1 MIDTQTLT
9 LEQAHTRGFDLVQ
22 EHTRRFVDF
31 VRRLPDGSA
40 DLPVEGSDWTVG
52 QVVAHVQSVYLRY
65 TQVGRRS
72 PSPRGVAEQNAEELA
87 PLGKDRAAAT
97 ASILDQLPTM
107 QPLVAL
113 VAPDA
118 TFPFQAGQ
126 RATLAA
132 GWGNLLG
139 ELLAHGDDIARATGT
154 DFAIPGPDL
163 EILWRWTAPM
173 LQGWLRP
180 AAKGTRESWRLA
192 FPFGPIDVL
201 LDQGQLRWGA
211 DLTAPADH
219 VVEVD
224 DTVELTLSFP
234 YRRRVITDPGLALL
248 AARFYDL

>member
-1 MIDTQTLT
+1 MIEIQTLT
-9 LEQAHTRGFDLVQ
+9 LEQAHTRGFELVQ
-22 EHTRRFVDF
+22 EHTQRFVDF
-31 VRRLPDGSA
+31 VRRLPAGSA
-40 DLPVEGSDWTVG
+40 DRPVEGSDWTVG
-52 QVVAHVQSVYLRY
+52 EVVAHVQSVYLRY

-72 PSPRGVAEQNAEELA
+72 ATPKGVAQQNAEEIA
-87 PLGKDRAAAT
+87 PLGTDLAAAT

-107 QPLVAL
+107 EPRVAL

-118 TFPFQAGQ
+118 TFPFHAGQ
-126 RATLAA
+126 RATLTA

-180 AAKGTRESWRLA
+180 AAKGTCESWRLA
-192 FPFGPIDVL
+192 FPFGPIGVL
-201 LDQGQLRWGA
+201 LDHGQLRWGT
-211 DLTAPADH
+211 DLTARADH

-234 YRRRVITDPGLALL
+234 YRRRVIRDPALALL
-248 AARFYDL
+248 ANRFYDV